1 MPDIIREIAGDLY
14 SARTT
19 RTPIEFVRHRLPDN
33 DKDAA
38 YRISELVTQ
47 QREVAEGRRRVGR
60 KVGLTNPMV
69 QRRAGVD
76 EPDYGIILDDMTFE
90 SPIERPAS
98 AYFHP
103 KIEAEIAF
111 VLKSDILA
119 SDLVSIEAAID
130 YVTPAMELVDNRY
143 FDYQMSIVDT
153 IADNAACEGIVTGPV
168 RIPFGEIELKDV
180 EMVLYRG
187 DEELTRGTGSNVM
200 GDPINA
206 IRWLA
211 ETSISIGKPLRAG
224 EILLSGSIGLIVD
237 WDPNITYTAKYSHG
251 LGSVVAHLKETVDA

>member
-1 MPDIIREIAGDLY
+1 MPDIITEIAEDLY
-14 SARTT
+14 RARTT
-19 RTPIEFVRHRLPDN
+19 RAPIEFVRHRLPDN

-47 QREVAEGRRRVGR
+47 QREAAEGRRRVGR
-60 KVGLTNPMV
+60 KVGLTNPVV
-69 QRRAGVD
+69 QARAGVD
-76 EPDYGIILDDMTFE
+76 EPDYGILLANMTFE
-90 SPIERPAS
+90 SPLERPAS

-111 VLKSDILA
+111 VLKSDILDADLA
-119 SDLVSIEAAID
+119 SVEAAID

-143 FDYQMSIVDT
+143 FSYRMGIVDT
-153 IADNAACEGIVTGPV
+153 IADNAACEGIVTGSV
-168 RIPFGEIELKDV
+168 RVPYGEIDLKEV

-187 DEELTRGTGSNVM
+187 EEELTRGLGANVM

-206 IRWLA
+206 IQWLA
-211 ETSISIGKPLRAG
+211 ETSLRIGKPLRSG

-237 WDPNITYTAKYSHG
+237 WDPNVTYTARYSHG
-251 LGSVVAHLKETVDA
+251 LGNVSAHLTEAVDA